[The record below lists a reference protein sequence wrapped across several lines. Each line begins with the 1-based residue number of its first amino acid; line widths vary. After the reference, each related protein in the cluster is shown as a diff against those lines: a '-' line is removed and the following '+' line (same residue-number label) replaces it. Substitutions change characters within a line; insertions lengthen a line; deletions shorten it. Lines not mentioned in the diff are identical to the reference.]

1 VRRIFVG
8 FGLLLLGACG
18 SNGQPELAQT
28 CAGAPPP
35 RWSVRVDAG
44 TVTRE
49 DGMGV
54 EALKADAV
62 KVVGRQAA
70 APSHTFL
77 GQTATRTKVDLR
89 LVSEILE
96 KSDGVC
102 AVPRRLEVTLRY
114 SERQVRVARE
124 VGVDACLHREVEEHE
139 LRHVALDDRIIKE
152 YEPQLKERI
161 AALAARLEPGYAL
174 RPAEARA
181 KLNDSARDWLRETT
195 DEFETIRRQRHRAEI
210 DTPEEYARVKS
221 VCNGKAREL
230 FARRPVEPEG
240 YGSSM
245 PPRP

>member
-8 FGLLLLGACG
+8 LTLFFVGACA
-18 SNGQPELAQT
+18 SNGQPEIAQT

-35 RWSVRVDAG
+35 RWTVRIDPG

-49 DGMGV
+49 DALGV
-54 EALKADAV
+54 DALKADAI
-62 KVVGRQAA
+62 KVIGRQAVA
-70 APSHTFL
+70 SSHTFL

-89 LVSEILE
+89 LVSETLE
-96 KSDGVC
+96 KADGVC

-114 SERQVRVARE
+114 AERQVRVARE

-139 LRHVALDDRIIKE
+139 LRHVALDDRVIKE
-152 YEPQLKERI
+152 YEPHLKQRV

-181 KLNDSARDWLRETT
+181 KLNESARDWLRETT

-245 PPRP
+245 PLRP

>member
-1 VRRIFVG
+1 MRRIFLAL
-8 FGLLLLGACG
+8 GLLAVGACASG
-18 SNGQPELAQT
+18 GLPEIGQI

-35 RWSVRVDAG
+35 RWTVSIDPG
-44 TVTRE
+44 IVTRE
-49 DGMGV
+49 DAMGV
-54 EALKADAV
+54 EALKADAI
-62 KVVGRQAA
+62 KVIGRQAV

-89 LVSEILE
+89 LVSETLE
-96 KSDGVC
+96 TSDRVC

-139 LRHVALDDRIIKE
+139 LRHVALDDKIIEE
-152 YEPQLKERI
+152 YEPQLRERV
-161 AALAARLEPGYAL
+161 AAFAVALEPGYGQ

-181 KLNDSARDWLRETT
+181 KLNESAREWLRETT
-195 DEFETIRRQRHRAEI
+195 DEFETIRRERHRTEI
-210 DTPEEYARVKS
+210 DTPEEYARVRS

-245 PPRP
+245 PFRP